1 MLSDNCASLYK
12 CITCGTGVEIV
23 LELPNKYVLGMADE
37 YIQQVA
43 YCPKCKLL
51 YTANPFNST
60 LLADRYK
67 LQSKFDFQDDT
78 IFEEPKQYLARAKR
92 QKYFIEN
99 KISDFTSIL
108 EVGAASGLNLSQY
121 PEKKRLGIEPSSV
134 NCEYAEQQ
142 YGLGLY
148 NGMFEEFIHSGQTDT
163 FDLVF
168 LSHVLEHITKPYEFL
183 MQLRDINNHYC
194 FIEVPTIDYKF
205 VDEPFGL
212 FCEEHVNYFSFES
225 LNFLMNLVGYQ
236 IVDLAMIF
244 EYGQNLPAGWPALST
259 LWRKVPPN
267 EKIKQLEHV
276 NSGKRAILSYID
288 CSRKELTRVSELIDL
303 IPSSMKLAVWGTG
316 HHMSMLLGN
325 TNLAK
330 KNIVKFYDS
339 DRRKHHLQIDE
350 RHITSFNPQDLSNGV
365 VEGILVATYTA
376 QSAIMKSLAPYN
388 KSCNIFTLYDL

>member
-183 MQLRDINNHYC
+183 MQLRDI
-194 FIEVPTIDYKF
+194 
-205 VDEPFGL
+205 
-212 FCEEHVNYFSFES
+212 
-225 LNFLMNLVGYQ
+225 
-236 IVDLAMIF
+236 
-244 EYGQNLPAGWPALST
+244 
-259 LWRKVPPN
+259 
-267 EKIKQLEHV
+267 
-276 NSGKRAILSYID
+276 
-288 CSRKELTRVSELIDL
+288 IDL